1 MEGSKVVDQTLLE
14 KHEQWISI
22 VRLMEKDPSTIYGQ
36 TVEDI
41 LCNMLRTVIA
51 TTPEDLL
58 ATVYLA
64 SNQIAPV
71 HEDAELRI
79 DVASMI
85 KAVSEFSG
93 LDVEDVQER
102 FDELRCF
109 GDLAKQC
116 AQPTEFNS
124 EPLTIV
130 KVFNTLR
137 EMAKDPAEGDGVMM
151 KDQLNSLLLA
161 TRDCEAMY
169 LTCLLLRSLGLG
181 LSRFSVLYALGQAA
195 VYNEEHSKQ
204 PPYTTEDPFTEAGKL
219 VWQVFSVFPVF
230 EVIVRALLN
239 GGVWNLLNA
248 CKFTPGFDLGF
259 IHPTRYPVKSGGE
272 ILDIFK
278 DTPFTCEYKYDGLL
292 AQIHYMDD
300 GAYEIFSSRGPKTY
314 TSQFTDVLSR
324 LKKPSLKSCILDCVV
339 VPFDRAGMKII
350 PLEQVTLPLDRAG
363 MKIIRSEQIL
373 RTESPQ
379 NVNVSDTEVDVCIF
393 AYDMLYLNGQL
404 LIQDSLNIRRQ
415 KLYDSFEEDP
425 GVFKFATTLTSTNAD
440 EIQKFFQDSV
450 DYGCK
455 GITIKTLNSDAT
467 FERSEKKEWLEL
479 RKEPLAWRKV
489 YAVDSVD
496 LVPIAAFHYSD
507 NPTGSY
513 RAFVL
518 ACYDF
523 EKKEF
528 QSICIAT
535 AGFSEAVLEERSS
548 SLRSKVISFPKQNYQ
563 VDDRLMPDVWF
574 QPTEVWEV
582 KAISMR
588 ISPVQRAAIG
598 IVDPDKGISLDIP
611 RLVRVR
617 ADKKPEEATSS
628 VQVVEMFNR
637 IKRKQLS

>member
-169 LTCLLLRSLGLG
+169 LTCLLLPLYIMKSTQSNPHIPPRILSQRLGSLYGKYSLCF
-181 LSRFSVLYALGQAA
+181 LSL
-195 VYNEEHSKQ
+195 
-204 PPYTTEDPFTEAGKL
+204 
-219 VWQVFSVFPVF
+219 
-230 EVIVRALLN
+230 
-239 GGVWNLLNA
+239 
-248 CKFTPGFDLGF
+248 
-259 IHPTRYPVKSGGE
+259 RYPVKSGGE